1 MQNETEGMERMK
13 INTVNEPNIRAI
25 RILEGKEK

>member
-13 INTVNEPNIRAI
+13 INTVNETNICAI